1 MRENTYLKKIRKDI
15 LKIKREI
22 VGTQNLMLKFVQI
35 QNKKIAEYEE
45 LFKIILK
52 GIKDNKEVEEKK
64 IETILNILFAITDR
78 QVKEQQEKKILQ

>member
-1 MRENTYLKKIRKDI
+1 MRENTYLKRIRKDT
-15 LKIKREI
+15 LKIKRELI
-22 VGTQNLMLKFVQI
+22 GTQNLMLKFVQI

-52 GIKDNKEVEEKK
+52 GIKNNKAVEDKK

-78 QVKEQQEKKILQ
+78 QVKEQQQKNILH